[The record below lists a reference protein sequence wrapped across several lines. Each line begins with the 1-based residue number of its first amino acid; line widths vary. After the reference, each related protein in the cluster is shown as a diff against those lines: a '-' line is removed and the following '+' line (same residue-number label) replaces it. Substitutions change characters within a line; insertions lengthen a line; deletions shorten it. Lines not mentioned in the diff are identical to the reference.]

1 MPKLFFF
8 ESWTTWSHWSTICA
22 SFMTFS
28 VSRAQDTTDL
38 KVERPLSVVQAE
50 GLNSIPMTQT
60 GRTGVGFLGFMIGI
74 SEKFGLGSQA

>member
-1 MPKLFFF
+1 
-8 ESWTTWSHWSTICA
+8 
-22 SFMTFS
+22 MTFS

-60 GRTGVGFLGFMIGI
+60 GRTGVGFLGFETWGFMIGI
-74 SEKFGLGSQA
+74 SEKFGLGSQDKSGMTVLMSFEPSTF